1 MKKTITIIAYNRPN
15 EFKRM
20 LKSLVKNNLEGWD
33 ILVGLEPSN
42 MIHQQLDLL
51 EEFIPQAN
59 IFKRTWEVN
68 NHRTGIARNSHDII
82 VKAFES
88 GSDYNIYLEE
98 DLVVSPDITNL
109 ADWYYELE
117 EDTLCLCLCNIGRV
131 YQDLNNSNA
140 AIIYPSPECTFCGQ
154 GTGFSSLGIVMKK
167 DKFLNEMSPHW
178 FHEQGWDW
186 GVLYHIKETQQ
197 KVLIPYQTRTDHIGV
212 FGTHVSGHRHQKKL
226 KLGFLDVCQESIEKD
241 DFYLSKGFY
250 PSDVDPRKEYL
261 YWVEDND

>member
-1 MKKTITIIAYNRPN
+1 
-15 EFKRM
+15 
-20 LKSLVKNNLEGWD
+20 
-33 ILVGLEPSN
+33 
-42 MIHQQLDLL
+42 
-51 EEFIPQAN
+51 
-59 IFKRTWEVN
+59 
-68 NHRTGIARNSHDII
+68 
-82 VKAFES
+82 
-88 GSDYNIYLEE
+88 
-98 DLVVSPDITNL
+98 
-109 ADWYYELE
+109 
-117 EDTLCLCLCNIGRV
+117 
-131 YQDLNNSNA
+131 
-140 AIIYPSPECTFCGQ
+140 
-154 GTGFSSLGIVMKK
+154 MKK